1 MKELISPYIARVP
14 HVIEYCY
21 TAEEESDIDKFQQR
35 KCEHFK
41 RMILESLNPDDGV
54 GLSVPIGYDDI
65 MDVESWPMLQSFA
78 LDSVIAP
85 TGFFTNRHNIADI
98 SPNLEVRQRRLMWE
112 QSSSH

>member
-1 MKELISPYIARVP
+1 MKDLISPFISRVP

-21 TAEEESDIDKFQQR
+21 SQDEESDIDKFQQR

-41 RMILESLNPDDGV
+41 RMILEGLNPDDGI
-54 GLSVPIGYDDI
+54 GLSVPVGYDDI

-78 LDSVIAP
+78 LETVIAP

-98 SPNLEVRQRRLMWE
+98 SPNLDVSL
-112 QSSSH
+112 SIS